1 MNRKTLYVEQEVEC
15 EYDIEFDDILE
26 LIENC
31 DEDEIK
37 QIREV
42 IGHHHHRDVIVSKN
56 LADEQKSELLAA
68 AFKKYSYEELQERLD
83 IKMYEIY

>member
-1 MNRKTLYVEQEVEC
+1 MKRKTLYVEQDVEC
-15 EYDIEFDDILE
+15 EYEIDFNDILE
-26 LIENC
+26 LIESC
-31 DEDEIK
+31 DEDEL
-37 QIREV
+37 QEIRDAVGVKGEV
-42 IGHHHHRDVIVSKN
+42 IINKN